1 MPAAFTSTPSVQV
14 WGFDDRCR
22 LTRCD
27 RLLCDSCSSGQCFA
41 CGFLQIPPRGGH
53 PCRPASGSPC
63 RVHRGLTPPSHPVST
78 TWTGTAP
85 SRRYAPCLAHNENGA
100 LKAPFQIAD
109 EPRFF
114 RGSLRLDVLNS
125 GGDGSSPIFATGL
138 PIGQIS
144 QFPAPF
150 PNLALQAWYPKGFE
164 P

>member
-1 MPAAFTSTPSVQV
+1 MVAIGPPGRATGRLELKEAA
-14 WGFDDRCR
+14 
-22 LTRCD
+22 
-27 RLLCDSCSSGQCFA
+27 
-41 CGFLQIPPRGGH
+41 
-53 PCRPASGSPC
+53 
-63 RVHRGLTPPSHPVST
+63 RGLP
-78 TWTGTAP
+78 
-85 SRRYAPCLAHNENGA
+85 
-100 LKAPFQIAD
+100 QIAD